1 MKVLHLPMTKLLT
14 LALTCLAAVAS
25 AQNALD
31 KSRPLNAE
39 RTQITGDFNKAQAQ
53 LRAAK
58 TESDREAAHALIAEV
73 ARKADT
79 LRGYIIQGNN
89 DVITALNT
97 QRYGKQDRSAT
108 IKAVTAKL
116 EQANQTLSAL
126 PLPAGPQFNPAEINQ
141 IQRVLDVSRTTLDL
155 HKHACQNLPK

>member
-1 MKVLHLPMTKLLT
+1 M
-14 LALTCLAAVAS
+14 
-25 AQNALD
+25 
-31 KSRPLNAE
+31 
-39 RTQITGDFNKAQAQ
+39 
-53 LRAAK
+53 
-58 TESDREAAHALIAEV
+58 

-97 QRYGKQDRSAT
+97 QRHGKQDRSAT
-108 IKAVTAKL
+108 IKTVTGKL
-116 EQANQTLSAL
+116 SAANQSLAAL
-126 PLPAGPQFNPAEINQ
+126 PLPTGPQFNPAEINQ